1 MEERGGLVTADDL
14 TSYKARWT
22 NPAELEFRDYELRTR
37 AGLSDFPAA
46 VARLRELRGLEEP
59 ERALAF
65 VGALRDEVPPQNGT
79 TNVSVVDE
87 QGNACALTTSL
98 GLGSGDFVP
107 GLDLHLNSMLGEADL
122 ITDELAPG
130 DRMASMMAP
139 TLALDADGVV
149 LAAGAAGGTRL
160 RSALLEVVAGILDE
174 GLEPQAA
181 VDRPRVHP
189 AGALVHLEPGFG
201 PETVAALESAGFEVR
216 TWDSRHHFFGGVSLV
231 TRTTAAADPRRN
243 GAARIL

>member
-1 MEERGGLVTADDL
+1 M
-14 TSYKARWT
+14 
-22 NPAELEFRDYELRTR
+22 
-37 AGLSDFPAA
+37 
-46 VARLRELRGLEEP
+46 ARLPELRGLEEP

-65 VGALRDEVPPQNGT
+65 VAALLDDVPAQNGT
-79 TNVSVVDE
+79 TNVSVIDDE
-87 QGNACALTTSL
+87 GNACALTTSL

-122 ITDELAPG
+122 ITDGLGPG

-189 AGALVHLEPGFG
+189 GRARSSTWSPASGR
-201 PETVAALESAGFEVR
+201 ETVAALESAGFEVR
-216 TWDSRHHFFGGVSLV
+216 TLGLAAPLLRRRQRRHAGPA
-231 TRTTAAADPRRN
+231 AAADPRRS